1 MDLIQTDLPV
11 SSFHYTLMFGQGGT
25 AVQQFGSW
33 QAKQNTAKLI
43 RQATT
48 ALRIKGISPQ
58 RGCQCSDNLQELYVL
73 ETSGSSVEVTASGHD
88 LKTCWWNHG

>member
-58 RGCQCSDNLQELYVL
+58 RGCQPSDNSQELYVL
-73 ETSGSSVEVTASGHD
+73 ETSGSSVEVTVSGHD
-88 LKTCWWNHG
+88 LKTC